1 MTGDRSRLSTFE
13 AHLELVPEEPGVYL
27 MRDSSGSIIYVGK
40 ANSLRQR
47 LRSYFTPNPSV
58 TPRIQAMISKIA
70 SFDTILCEN
79 EIEALILESN
89 LIKKYQPKY
98 NILMRDDK
106 EYPYIR
112 VTMQEPYPRVTK
124 AFRLG
129 PDADEGARYFG
140 PWLAGDVNRALKTLS
155 ELFPLRRCNRDLPD
169 DIGKRRP
176 CLNMDIGRC
185 LAPCDDRISQEDYR
199 ELAEQVCLFLEGKTD
214 DITKKVY
221 DDMRAASDQLDF
233 EEAECLKHKW
243 MSLKALRETQRVVD
257 PSGGDRDVL
266 ALARNGREV
275 AMVRLDIRDGRMTGC
290 ARAFA
295 EDTEETDGAYL
306 SAMIREQ
313 YRSASIPAE
322 IIVAS
327 PLEDQDVLTQWLR
340 KKRGRAVRIHF
351 PQRGDK
357 KALIDMARH
366 NAEKSLERRALARGA
381 DTRSLRETL
390 MTLADLCHLERVPER
405 IEAYDISNWGKD
417 IRSASMV
424 VFRNGKPERSSYRHF
439 KIKAFEGIDDYR
451 AMAEV
456 IKRRVDRLK
465 DETFGDRPDLILVD
479 GGKGHVSAVRP
490 ILEHVGIPVAG
501 MVKDQRHRTRG
512 LVKPTGEILELS
524 NPESIADAQARSEEE
539 RAMRQGLLHLLT
551 SIQDEAHRFAQRLNK
566 KERRRR
572 VMRYTLENIKGVG
585 PARRRLLLEAF
596 GTSKQVEEASLEQLK
611 AVKGLPE
618 DVAESIFHYFHQ
630 DLWKD
635 DDQNRNGSDLED
647 TLSESEP
654 GIDNNPLQVEAGS
667 DNTSSNIGFSTV
679 CIPSKAGSD
688 DDITPLRAELDT
700 DNDYSKTGSDK
711 NDSKQRKGCED
722 GL

>member
-1 MTGDRSRLSTFE
+1 MTGDKSRPSTFE

-27 MRDSSGSIIYVGK
+27 MRDSSGSVIYVGK

-47 LRSYFTPNPSV
+47 LRSYFTLNPSV

-112 VTMQEPYPRVTK
+112 VTMQESYPCITK

-140 PWLAGDVNRALKTLS
+140 PWIAGDVNRALKTLS
-155 ELFPLRRCNRDLPD
+155 ELFPLRRCNRDLPS

-199 ELAEQVCLFLEGKTD
+199 AMAEQVCLFLEGKTD
-214 DITKKVY
+214 GITKQVY
-221 DDMRAASDQLDF
+221 ADMHAAADRLDF
-233 EEAECLKHKW
+233 EEAGRLKRKW

-295 EDTEETDGAYL
+295 DDTDETDGAYL

-313 YRSASIPAE
+313 YRSAVIPSE
-322 IIVAS
+322 ILVAS

-340 KKRGRAVRIHF
+340 KKRGQAVRIHF

-357 KALIDMARH
+357 KALVDMARH
-366 NAEKSLERRALARGA
+366 NAEKALERRALSRGA

-390 MTLADLCHLERVPER
+390 MTLADLCHLERAPER

-456 IKRRVDRLK
+456 IKRRVDRLE
-465 DETFGDRPDLILVD
+465 DESFGDRPDLILVD
-479 GGKGHVSAVRP
+479 GGKGHVSAVQP
-490 ILEHVGIPVAG
+490 ILEHVGIPAAG
-501 MVKDQRHRTRG
+501 MVKDRHHRTRG

-524 NPESIADAQARSEEE
+524 NPESIADAKARSEEE

-566 KERRRR
+566 KGRRHR

-596 GTSKQVEEASLEQLK
+596 GTSKKVEEASLEQLK

-618 DVAESIFHYFHQ
+618 DVAESVFRYFHQ
-630 DLWKD
+630 D
-635 DDQNRNGSDLED
+635 
-647 TLSESEP
+647 
-654 GIDNNPLQVEAGS
+654 
-667 DNTSSNIGFSTV
+667 
-679 CIPSKAGSD
+679 
-688 DDITPLRAELDT
+688 
-700 DNDYSKTGSDK
+700 SDK
-711 NDSKQRKGCED
+711 NDALNLNGMDVEYTPTQAG
-722 GL
+722 